1 MINIRYNVFET
12 NSSSVHTLT
21 LCREE
26 DYDKWNSGEYL
37 LRNDDYNFGDK
48 DLPPQFIPKDKLEKF
63 DPKAPY
69 TIEKGFYYDPYFFD
83 KNGDGVLFYDIPYLT
98 PEQYEAY
105 YENLYSYEEKAT
117 IDGID
122 VVAFGHHGYEG

>member
-1 MINIRYNVFET
+1 MINIRYNIFET

-26 DYDKWNSGEYL
+26 DYDKWNNGEYL
-37 LRNDDYNFGDK
+37 LRNDDYNPDE
-48 DLPPQFIPKDKLEKF
+48 DLPQFIPKDRLKEF

-69 TIEKGFYYDPYFFD
+69 TLKRGSYYEPLFFD
-83 KNGDGVLFYDIPYLT
+83 KDGKEVLYYDIPYLT
-98 PEQYEAY
+98 PEQYESY
-105 YENLYSYEEKAT
+105 YDNLYSYEEKAT
-117 IDGID
+117 IDGIN